1 METLTVPGQ
10 QLRVRAALGRDEKF
24 FFITAIVMAVMLV
37 AGFSIHLAL
46 GRSSFDVP
54 LRFHVHG
61 LLFFGWTTLY
71 VAQNTLVATGS
82 LALHRRLGWLATLW
96 IPAMVISG
104 IFITTVNVRTGRVPV
119 FFEPALFLVMNTLGA
134 LCFSALGAAAIQ
146 MRRNTQWHRRLMFCA
161 MATIL
166 APGFGRLLPMPFL
179 IPWADW
185 ATAGASMLFPLAGVV
200 RDLRKDGRVHPA
212 WWWGLGAM
220 LGTQLLVRGIAHG
233 AFGLAIYQAVTSG
246 SAAALPPLQFQF
258 QLPIPGG

>member
-1 METLTVPGQ
+1 MDTMAVPGQ
-10 QLRVRAALGRDEKF
+10 ALRSRAALGRDERF
-24 FFITAIVMAVMLV
+24 FFISAILMAVVLA

-46 GRSSFDVP
+46 GRSTFAVP
-54 LRFHVHG
+54 LRFHLHG

-71 VAQNTLVATGS
+71 VVQNTLVATGS
-82 LALHRRLGWLATLW
+82 LALHRRLGWLATVW
-96 IPAMVISG
+96 IPLMVFSG
-104 IFITTVNVRTGRVPV
+104 IFITVVNIRSGRVPG
-119 FFEPALFLVMNTLGA
+119 FFEPVLFLQMNTLGA
-134 LCFSALGAAAIQ
+134 LCFLGLGAAAIQ
-146 MRRNTQWHRRLMFCA
+146 MRRSTQWHRRLMFCA

-185 ATAGASMLFPLAGVV
+185 ATAGASMLFPLAGVI

-220 LGTQLLVRGIAHG
+220 LGTQLLVRGIAHS
-233 AFGLAIYQAVTSG
+233 ALGLSIYQAVTSG
-246 SAAALPPLQFQF
+246 STAALPALQF

>member
-1 METLTVPGQ
+1 METMAIPGQ
-10 QLRVRAALGRDEKF
+10 AVRVRVALGRDEKF
-24 FFITAIVMAVMLV
+24 FFISAILMALVLV

-46 GRSSFDVP
+46 GRSTFAVP

-71 VAQNTLVATGS
+71 VTQNVLVATGS
-82 LALHRRLGWLATLW
+82 LALHRRLGWLATAW
-96 IPAMVISG
+96 IPLMTISG
-104 IFITTVNVRTGRVPV
+104 IFITVVNIRSGRVPG
-119 FFEPALFLVMNTLGA
+119 FFEPALFLAMNTLGA
-134 LCFSALGAAAIQ
+134 LCFAALGAAAIQ
-146 MRRNTQWHRRLMFCA
+146 TRRSTQWHRRLMFCA

-185 ATAGASMLFPLAGVV
+185 ATAGASMLFPVAGVI

-220 LGTQLLVRGIAHG
+220 LGTQLLVRGIAHSD
-233 AFGLAIYQAVTSG
+233 AGLAIYQAVTSG
-246 SAAALPPLQFQF
+246 APAALPPLLF
-258 QLPIPGG
+258 QLPMPGG